1 MIFLKK
7 EVEGKISQKSREI
20 EGIKRELSETENE
33 VRKKENEL
41 KALQKSFDSTVSEIQ
56 LEYKFIETREQ
67 ALKTHQNQNQATNSL
82 SNQNPI
88 SIPRYS
94 QN

>member
-1 MIFLKK
+1 M
-7 EVEGKISQKSREI
+7 

-33 VRKKENEL
+33 IRKKGNEL
-41 KALQKSFDSTVSEIQ
+41 KTLQKSFDSTVSEIQ

-67 ALKTHQNQNQATNSL
+67 ALMTHQNQNQATNSL